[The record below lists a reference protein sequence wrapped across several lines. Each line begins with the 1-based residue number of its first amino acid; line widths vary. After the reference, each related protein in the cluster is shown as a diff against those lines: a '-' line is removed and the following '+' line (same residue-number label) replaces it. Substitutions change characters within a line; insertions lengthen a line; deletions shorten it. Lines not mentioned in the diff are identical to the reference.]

1 MRKIIVSLVA
11 VILAEIATFIIV
23 GNWLG
28 VINTLL
34 LILLTSIVGIYVAK
48 KQGVQSFQNMNQ
60 SMANGNPPGVA
71 MIDTFLIFIGG
82 VLLLFPGFLT
92 DLLGFSLLFPIT
104 RKWYKPAIYNWIR
117 NRMKNDQ
124 VIIINK

>member
-60 SMANGNPPGVA
+60 SIANGNPPGDA

-82 VLLLFPGFLT
+82 ILLLIPGFLT

-104 RKWYKPAIYNWIR
+104 RRWYKPAIYNWIR
-117 NRMKNDQ
+117 NKMKNDQ

>member
-1 MRKIIVSLVA
+1 LRKIIVSLVA

-117 NRMKNDQ
+117 SRMKNDQ

>member
-60 SMANGNPPGVA
+60 SIANGNPPGVA

-117 NRMKNDQ
+117 SRMKNDQ

>member
-1 MRKIIVSLVA
+1 LRKIIVSLVA

-28 VINTLL
+28 VVNTLL

-60 SMANGNPPGVA
+60 SIANGNPPGVA
-71 MIDTFLIFIGG
+71 MIDTFLVFLGG

>member
-60 SMANGNPPGVA
+60 NISNGNPPGVA

>member
-60 SMANGNPPGVA
+60 SIANGNPPGVA
-71 MIDTFLIFIGG
+71 MIDTFLVFLGG

>member
-34 LILLTSIVGIYVAK
+34 LVLLTSIVGIYVAK

-60 SMANGNPPGVA
+60 SIANGNPPGVA

-82 VLLLFPGFLT
+82 ILLLIPGFLT
-92 DLLGFSLLFPIT
+92 DLLGFSLLFPFT
-104 RKWYKPAIYNWIR
+104 RKWFKPAIYNWIR
-117 NRMKNDQ
+117 IKMKNDQ

>member
-28 VINTLL
+28 VVNTLL

-60 SMANGNPPGVA
+60 SIANGNPPGVA
-71 MIDTFLIFIGG
+71 MIDTFLVFLGG

-104 RKWYKPAIYNWIR
+104 RKWFKPVIYNWIR